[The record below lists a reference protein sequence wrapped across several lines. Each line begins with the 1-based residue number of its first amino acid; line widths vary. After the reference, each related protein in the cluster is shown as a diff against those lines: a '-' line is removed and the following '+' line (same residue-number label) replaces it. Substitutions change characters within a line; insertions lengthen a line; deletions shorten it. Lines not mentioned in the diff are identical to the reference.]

1 MGYTAVRDAAGLDAG
16 FKRAIDEGLIAG
28 PRLVVALCIISPI
41 GGIGDRV
48 SPSGF
53 SCCVPQDPLLP
64 DGVVNSLA
72 DVRPVVRRVV
82 RAGAD
87 VIKCATTGGASSR
100 PEHGPRDGAF
110 NLDEMQALTEEAH
123 ALDRRVMCHALGGR
137 GLRIAIEAGVDS
149 IEHGCYL
156 DEEPELLD
164 AMAERGIFFVPTF
177 AVYDFHRK
185 SPLPHIRERA
195 HHLREHHVESVR
207 RALAAG
213 VKIAAGTDA
222 GGHGH
227 PPNALEIECLVNAGL
242 SAAPGIAGG
251 DRMGRRVSRPRTR
264 VRNGRKRQARRS
276 DRRRRGSARRRY
288 DSAKPRQHHAGAE
301 RRRGRGEPDA
311 QRWGRRGKIVEAS
324 LMTGPTRP
332 LALVTGA
339 SSGIGADLAR
349 ELAKDGH
356 DLVLSARTVP
366 AMQALAAE
374 LEAYGASSMV
384 IAADLAKPGAAAE
397 LAGTLEARGLQIDV
411 LVNNAGLGG
420 VGRFDQMDPQRVSD
434 MLMINVVALTE
445 LTRLLVPGMIARR
458 RGKVMLVASTA
469 SFQPGPRMA
478 VYFATKAYV
487 LSLGEALA
495 YELRSTGVTVTTLCP
510 GATAT
515 NFFKAA
521 GANEIA
527 LQPAMSATAVAR
539 IGYRALTAGR
549 RVVITGMLNRILAL
563 GGRYAPH
570 SLTLP
575 ATAALMSRR

>member
-1 MGYTAVRDAAGLDAG
+1 MRVLKGGVLIDGTGAGPQPGATVVIRDGRIDEVTTRAAGEWPQSAEIIDVSGMTILPGLIDCHDHMAMHGYDLARRWGIDEPQSTRTLRTAKVLEQTLGMGYTAVRDAAGLDAG

-28 PRLVVALCIISPI
+28 PRLVISLCIVSPI

-64 DGVVNSLA
+64 DGVVNSLE

-110 NLDEMQALTEEAH
+110 NLDEMQALTDEAH

-195 HHLREHHVESVR
+195 HHLRQHHIESLR

-227 PPNALEIECLVNAGL
+227 PKNAMEIECLVKAGMSPL
-242 SAAPGIAGG
+242 QALRAATGWAAECLGREEQIGTVEKGKLADLVVVAGDAVADVTILRDPERIALVLKGGEVAARRMESASAA
-251 DRMGRRVSRPRTR
+251 R
-264 VRNGRKRQARRS
+264 
-276 DRRRRGSARRRY
+276 
-288 DSAKPRQHHAGAE
+288 
-301 RRRGRGEPDA
+301 
-311 QRWGRRGKIVEAS
+311 AS
-324 LMTGPTRP
+324 
-332 LALVTGA
+332 
-339 SSGIGADLAR
+339 
-349 ELAKDGH
+349 
-356 DLVLSARTVP
+356 
-366 AMQALAAE
+366 
-374 LEAYGASSMV
+374 
-384 IAADLAKPGAAAE
+384 
-397 LAGTLEARGLQIDV
+397 
-411 LVNNAGLGG
+411 
-420 VGRFDQMDPQRVSD
+420 
-434 MLMINVVALTE
+434 
-445 LTRLLVPGMIARR
+445 
-458 RGKVMLVASTA
+458 
-469 SFQPGPRMA
+469 
-478 VYFATKAYV
+478 
-487 LSLGEALA
+487 
-495 YELRSTGVTVTTLCP
+495 
-510 GATAT
+510 
-515 NFFKAA
+515 
-521 GANEIA
+521 
-527 LQPAMSATAVAR
+527 
-539 IGYRALTAGR
+539 
-549 RVVITGMLNRILAL
+549 
-563 GGRYAPH
+563 
-570 SLTLP
+570 
-575 ATAALMSRR
+575 